1 MNLYELT
8 NELQCAIDALQTDP
22 ETGEVSGWEAVD
34 ALDVA
39 FDDKAEAYALTIKN
53 LLAFA
58 DSADAEADKLKAR
71 AKSAKKRAEHL
82 REHLAQSMAAVGKT
96 QVETAR
102 ASIKFRR
109 SEAVLITNDSLIP
122 EDWWKVRITR
132 EPNKV
137 EIKKHL
143 KAGEVVPGAELE
155 TRMNLQI
162 K

>member
-8 NELQCAIDALQTDP
+8 NDLQCAMDALQTDP

-34 ALDVA
+34 ALDIA
-39 FDDKAEAYALTIKN
+39 FEDKAEAYALTIKN

-71 AKSAKKRAEHL
+71 AKSAKNRAEHL
-82 REHLAQSMAAVGKT
+82 REHLAQSMTAVGKT
-96 QVETAR
+96 RVETAR
-102 ASIKFRR
+102 ASVKFRR

-122 EDWWKVRITR
+122 EDWWKVRVTR

-143 KAGEVVPGAELE
+143 KAGEIVPGAELE

>member
-8 NELQCAIDALQTDP
+8 NDLQCAMDALQTDP

-71 AKSAKKRAEHL
+71 AKSAKNRAEHL
-82 REHLAQSMAAVGKT
+82 REHLAQSMTAVGKT
-96 QVETAR
+96 HVETAR
-102 ASIKFRR
+102 ASVKFRR

-122 EDWWKVRITR
+122 EDWWKVRVTR

-143 KAGEVVPGAELE
+143 KAGEIVPGAELE
-155 TRMNLQI
+155 TRMNLQV

>member
-8 NELQCAIDALQTDP
+8 AELQNAMENIVIDP
-22 ETGEVSGWEAVD
+22 ETGEATGFEAVD
-34 ALDVA
+34 ALDIA
-39 FDDKAEAYALTIKN
+39 FDDKAEGYALAIKN

-71 AKSAKKRAEHL
+71 AKSAKNRAEHL

-122 EDWWKVRITR
+122 EDWWKVRVTR

>member
-8 NELQCAIDALQTDP
+8 NDLQCAMDALQTDP

-39 FDDKAEAYALTIKN
+39 FEDKAEAYALTIKN

-58 DSADAEADKLKAR
+58 DSADAEADKLKTR
-71 AKSAKKRAEHL
+71 AKSAKNRAEHL
-82 REHLAQSMAAVGKT
+82 REHLAQSMKAVGKK
-96 QVETAR
+96 QIETAR
-102 ASIKFRR
+102 ASVKFRR

-122 EDWWKVRITR
+122 EDWWKVRVTR

-143 KAGEVVPGAELE
+143 KAGEVVHGAELE